1 MGTFQS
7 GINNILG
14 ATAVAATTIKDTKDK
29 KDKAIAE
36 ENEKKALAAAKEQ
49 KIQAAVAAKEQKAQE
64 AAAAKEKEAQEKA
77 AEQEKKDIA
86 KTESKLRDARL
97 MAIGYSEGEI
107 RKKEASAALG
117 IEDNKLPKS
126 IKQKT
131 YDRRFANAQAMEA
144 IHTRYA
150 QNKEFRQRLEKL
162 SSKDIAKAIKPE
174 INKTIK
180 KKEVANNGK

>member
-14 ATAVAATTIKDTKDK
+14 ATALAATTIKDTVDK
-29 KDKAIAE
+29 K
-36 ENEKKALAAAKEQ
+36 NM
-49 KIQAAVAAKEQKAQE
+49 QE
-64 AAAAKEKEAQEKA
+64 AAAKEKEQKEISEA
-77 AEQEKKDIA
+77 EKKL
-86 KTESKLRDARL
+86 SDARQ

-131 YDRRFANAQAMEA
+131 YDRRFANAKAMEA

-150 QNKEFRQRLEKL
+150 QNKEFRERIKNL
-162 SSKDIAKAIKPE
+162 SPKDIAAAIKPD
-174 INKTIK
+174 INKSIK